1 MNPPNASP
9 SLVLG
14 CFIKHDLCLPH
25 FVFISPHFEISLFFP
40 NLNIF
45 SEACAHRLVQQAFV
59 SPLALEG
66 AELVTFGEAE
76 WLELRLEVDGL
87 GCSWDD
93 KHRDYFTSLYTRTSL
108 RVRRFEVARM
118 LSLSLAAKTLEFIA
132 VETAV

>member
-1 MNPPNASP
+1 M
-9 SLVLG
+9 
-14 CFIKHDLCLPH
+14 HRYLCLPH
-25 FVFISPHFEISLFFP
+25 FIFISPFFCNFSIFP
-40 NLNIF
+40 NLNLF
-45 SEACAHRLVQQAFV
+45 SETCARWLVQQAFV

-93 KHRDYFTSLYTRTSL
+93 KHRDYFTSLYTGTSL
-108 RVRRFEVARM
+108 RVRRCEVARM
-118 LSLSLAAKTLEFIA
+118 LSPSLAAKSLEFVV